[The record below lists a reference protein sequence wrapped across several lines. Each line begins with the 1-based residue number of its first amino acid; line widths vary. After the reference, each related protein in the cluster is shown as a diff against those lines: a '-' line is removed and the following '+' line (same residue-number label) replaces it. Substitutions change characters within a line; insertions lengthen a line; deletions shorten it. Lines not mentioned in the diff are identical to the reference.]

1 MVYFHTFRVDTV
13 QKKRKKK
20 NLKQLKINRPHPT
33 EEKNMSK
40 NEGEK
45 TTEKPA
51 KKSKFKKVADATLG
65 QTITRTTRPLVEK
78 IPPGI
83 IQVLRDLKVDNVL
96 DIASIALVSLLPEES
111 EWSDKAGDFINEFS
125 AELIKVIQDKPGKE
139 AETSEKSENSQKAGT
154 AATATIIRVLLN
166 SELSCFSEKFL
177 GTINTIM
184 VAKKDVK
191 GFSEGF
197 FSSIN
202 KLGDKDM
209 LMLLDHLTALLDNK
223 KQEELEVLLS
233 FFFKEIPAEQKSKAL
248 SEMLGKIKGYYSTN
262 LKPATIETGNIL
274 LTGIKNFDQ
283 YIESRIP
290 EPIEDPGMIK
300 GVINEFLNLI
310 NCLKFWRK

>member
-1 MVYFHTFRVDTV
+1 
-13 QKKRKKK
+13 
-20 NLKQLKINRPHPT
+20 
-33 EEKNMSK
+33 MSK
-40 NEGEK
+40 NSTEN
-45 TTEKPA
+45 TSEKPA

-65 QTITRTTRPLVEK
+65 QTITRVTRPIVEK

-83 IQVLRDLKVDNVL
+83 IQILRDLNADNAL
-96 DIASIALVSLLPEES
+96 DIASIALVSLLPEEN

-125 AELIKVIQDKPGKE
+125 AELIRVIQEKPGQE
-139 AETSEKSENSQKAGT
+139 SNDTPEKNEKNQKAGT

-166 SELSCFSEKFL
+166 SELSSFSEKFL
-177 GTINTIM
+177 NTINTIM
-184 VAKKDVK
+184 IAKKDVK

-209 LMLLDHLTALLDNK
+209 LMLLDHLTALLK
-223 KQEELEVLLS
+223 KGKQQELEVLLS
-233 FFFKEIPAEQKSKAL
+233 LFFKEIPAEQKSKAL
-248 SEMLGKIKGYYSTN
+248 SEILIKIKGYYSTN

-310 NCLKFWRK
+310 NYLKFWRK